1 MARWLK
7 SLQKQSIYDAA
18 KNLIVGWSLVC
29 AFSVIIALSKT
40 LDMSNPVIRDFAKV
54 ITMDFWA
61 TVWAYPVAGLGI
73 IAFVTR
79 PRGAAGRERP
89 VRGGALV

>member
-7 SLQKQSIYDAA
+7 SLQKQELNTAA

-29 AFSVIIALSKT
+29 AFSLIVALSRT
-40 LDMSNPVIRDFAKV
+40 MDVANPVIRDFSKV

-61 TVWAYPVAGLGI
+61 TVWAYPTAGLGI

-79 PRGAAGRERP
+79 PRAAT
-89 VRGGALV
+89 VKASLRGGALV

>member
-7 SLQKQSIYDAA
+7 SLQKSEIHVAA
-18 KNLIVGWSLVC
+18 KNLLVGWSLVC
-29 AFSVIIALSKT
+29 AFSLIIALSKT
-40 LDMSNPVIRDFAKV
+40 MDMTNPVIRDFAKV

-61 TVWAYPVAGLGI
+61 TVWAYPTAGLGI

-79 PRGAAGRERP
+79 PRGAAGKASL
-89 VRGGALV
+89 RGRALV